1 MFGLYDAFETLH
13 MKSQEWW
20 LFSASHTS
28 PANPA
33 ELTLLRVVG
42 MWGSASG
49 ISSIRELWR
58 PDLQTLLRPL
68 ACVCVPEM

>member
-1 MFGLYDAFETLH
+1 MVASVFGLYDAFETLH

-33 ELTLLRVVG
+33 ELTLLCVLG
-42 MWGSASG
+42 M
-49 ISSIRELWR
+49 
-58 PDLQTLLRPL
+58 
-68 ACVCVPEM
+68 

>member
-1 MFGLYDAFETLH
+1 VFGLYDAFETLH

-33 ELTLLRVVG
+33 ELTLLCARNVRVG
-42 MWGSASG
+42 
-49 ISSIRELWR
+49 LW
-58 PDLQTLLRPL
+58 DLVYQRAVEAGL
-68 ACVCVPEM
+68 ANPAEATRLCVRA